1 MKKSLESKN
10 LIGKKWGEL
19 TEEQQK
25 QLLSI
30 ANVWDNVTEGDCIV
44 DFSEDLSIAG
54 TVIKEQYIDSYSCEL
69 VIDDKAIFYNPI
81 A

>member
-1 MKKSLESKN
+1 MIKSLESKK

-25 QLLSI
+25 RILSVV
-30 ANVWDNVTEGDCIV
+30 NVWDNITEGDCIV
-44 DFSEDLSIAG
+44 DISEDLSIAG
-54 TVIKEQYIDSYSCEL
+54 TVIKHQYIDSYECEL
-69 VIDDKAIFYNPI
+69 TIDDKAIFYNPI